1 MSALPTPPRPGP
13 RPLALHLTML
23 TMISTSSVEGS
34 RHLRSGSEFWR
45 PELRDRAAALAD
57 EVERLGTERLRPAL
71 ERVAKADLAETL
83 TGLTR
88 YRRHPRRREIPNLPI
103 LWSEGGSRLI
113 DYGDGTGRGAPAL
126 FVPSLINRAHVF
138 DLSPER
144 SLLRDLARRG
154 VRPLLLDWGDLGAD
168 EIGLDLT
175 GYIAGRLT
183 RAAEAAAE
191 IAGRPTRLVGYCM
204 GGTMAVAAAG
214 LRPDLYETLTLL
226 AAPWDFH
233 AVTPWVGAFVAAVA
247 TAFGPLFERLGKVPV
262 DALQTLFALPDP
274 RVARNKFRRFAALDP
289 DSPAAAAFVD
299 LEDWLNDGVSLS
311 VPVAMETMVGWY
323 GRNDTGRGV
332 WRVGEKTIDPT
343 AIRMPTLVVSPKRD
357 RIVPPPSALA
367 LARAIP
373 GAEVLTPDAGHIGM
387 TAGARVADTFR
398 TELARRLTAGWDT
411 PLRLV

>member
-1 MSALPTPPRPGP
+1 M
-13 RPLALHLTML
+13 
-23 TMISTSSVEGS
+23 
-34 RHLRSGSEFWR
+34 RSGSEFWR
-45 PELRDRAAALAD
+45 PELRDRAAALAE
-57 EVERLGTERLRPAL
+57 EVERLGTERLRTAL
-71 ERVAKADLAETL
+71 ERVAKADLALTL

-88 YRRHPRRREIPNLPI
+88 YRRHPRRREAPDLPI
-103 LWSEGGSRLI
+103 LWSEGGSRLL
-113 DYGDGTGRGAPAL
+113 DYGTGDPNAAPAL

-154 VRPLLLDWGDLGAD
+154 VRPLLLDWGEFGPD
-168 EIGLDLT
+168 EVGLDLT

-183 RAAEAAAE
+183 RAAETAAG
-191 IAGRPTRLVGYCM
+191 IVGRPTRLVGYCM

-214 LRPDLYETLTLL
+214 IRPDLYETLTLL

-247 TAFGPLFERLGKVPV
+247 TAFGPLFERLGRVPV

-274 RVARNKFRRFAALDP
+274 RLARNKFRRFAAMDP
-289 DSPAAAAFVD
+289 NSPAADAFVD
-299 LEDWLNDGVSLS
+299 LEDWLNDGVPLS
-311 VPVAMETMVGWY
+311 VPAAMETMVGWY
-323 GRNDTGRGV
+323 GRNDTGRGA
-332 WRVGEKTIDPT
+332 WRVDGKTIDPT

-367 LARAIP
+367 LARAVP

-387 TAGARVADTFR
+387 TAGARIADAFR
-398 TELARRLTAGWDT
+398 TELARRLTAGWNA